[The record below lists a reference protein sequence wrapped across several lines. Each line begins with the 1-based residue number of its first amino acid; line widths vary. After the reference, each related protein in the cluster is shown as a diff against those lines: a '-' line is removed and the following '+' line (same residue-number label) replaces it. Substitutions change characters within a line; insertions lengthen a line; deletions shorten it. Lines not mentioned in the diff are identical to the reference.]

1 MASSVRWCAPRG
13 VFPSIFGRF
22 LSLLVLGSKVRL
34 LGEPRCMGTSPH
46 ENSQLCQVITLLPE
60 HLGSPPTW
68 LPTRNRALFPLVRDS
83 ASGMLRLL
91 RTRCFV
97 FRHVTPA
104 NCRQLSALFP
114 PPVGEAWISSLAGC
128 MTRWACK
135 TSACLVQGVRRNR
148 SFCVRIWVLGR
159 ILAQSL
165 PFLGVYAFRGSP

>member
-1 MASSVRWCAPRG
+1 MASSVRWCAPCG

-34 LGEPRCMGTSPH
+34 LGEPRCMGTSPY

-83 ASGMLRLL
+83 ASETLWLP

-97 FRHVTPA
+97 FFHVTPA
-104 NCRQLSALFP
+104 SCRQLGALFP
-114 PPVGEAWISSLAGC
+114 PPTHKLPPLG
-128 MTRWACK
+128 K
-135 TSACLVQGVRRNR
+135 LV
-148 SFCVRIWVLGR
+148 FHH
-159 ILAQSL
+159 
-165 PFLGVYAFRGSP
+165 